1 MTTTTHTAIG
11 TLVGTAV
18 GNPLLGFILGL
29 SSHYLVDMIP
39 HGDMFMREP
48 DNLVN
53 KVTEKLAHVFV
64 ITDVALGLT
73 LLTILG
79 HFLPNEVTRSS
90 VYIASIFGSI
100 LPDLMVGIND
110 LVKTALGRKHTQV
123 HFFFHDFFCRKHG
136 DPKLRY
142 ALAAQALFVLGV
154 IYFFSI

>member
-53 KVTEKLAHVFV
+53 KITEKLAHVFV
-64 ITDVALGLT
+64 ITDIALGLT
-73 LLTILG
+73 LLTVLG
-79 HFLPNEVTRSS
+79 YFLPNEITRSP

-154 IYFFSI
+154 IYYFSI